1 MGWELAARPAGGCV
15 RRGKPGGARAEEQHM
30 AIVWLSSYP
39 RSGNTWLRF
48 LIQAYARGGP
58 VESLRLNAEIPD
70 LHRRGVTVDAD
81 AAERVA
87 VKTHY
92 VWTPG
97 HPMAARTA
105 GAVYIL
111 RHPKDVL
118 LSFLAYRKLNRV
130 LPPDDREMDRR
141 YALMFCK
148 GLGDYLWVKAGM
160 GSWVEHYR
168 SWGSGFPH
176 RRVVVRYENLQ
187 SAPEVELRPVLE
199 VLGLEMDEARLA
211 AAIESCRFSVLRE
224 VEEKEKRGRA
234 EHGGPALF
242 EGRPELMERGL
253 RFMSEGRSGRTLAH
267 LGEDVEEAFD
277 AAFAPYL
284 EELGYEATAPAGGE
298 SN

>member
-1 MGWELAARPAGGCV
+1 
-15 RRGKPGGARAEEQHM
+15 M

-70 LHRRGVTVDAD
+70 LHRPGARVDPD
-81 AAERVA
+81 SAARVP

-92 VWTPG
+92 AWSG
-97 HPMAARTA
+97 QHAFADRTA

-130 LPPDDREMDRR
+130 LPPDDPEIDRR

-148 GLGDYLWVKAGM
+148 GLGDYLWLKGGM
-160 GSWVEHYR
+160 GSWVEHFR
-168 SWGSGFPH
+168 AWDRPFPH
-176 RRVVVRYENLQ
+176 RRVLVRYENLQ
-187 SAPEVELRPVLE
+187 SAPQRELPPVLE
-199 VLGLEMDEARLA
+199 LLGLDMDEARLA

-224 VEEKEKRGRA
+224 AEEKEKRGRA
-234 EHGGPALF
+234 QGGGPALF
-242 EGRPELMERGL
+242 EGRPELLERGL
-253 RFMSEGRSGRTLAH
+253 RFMNEGRSGRTLAH
-267 LGEDVEEAFD
+267 LGADVEEAFD
-277 AAFAPYL
+277 SAFAPYL
-284 EELGYEATAPAGGE
+284 EELGYGATAPEAGGE
-298 SN
+298 VDDGEGALLQR